1 MKKLI
6 EFIKITAVG
15 GLVVILPIAIITIVI
30 GDTFKK
36 LIEVTKPLTEHMPF
50 APLVNSI
57 IAVLT
62 VAFLIIATFFFA
74 GLLLNTFWGK
84 VFKNWFE
91 TKIFERIPMYST
103 FKGLTQ
109 RFVGIESSDFPV
121 VEVDLYGSEN
131 RVLGIVVEQIP
142 DGRLMVFIPISPLV
156 TVGQLNIVPDNCVK
170 KLDAS
175 LPDMIKCISQ
185 MGLEAGKLF
194 KKDMGVASQ
203 LNTSNNV

>member
-6 EFIKITAVG
+6 EFIKITSIG
-15 GLVVILPIAIITIVI
+15 GLVVIVPIAIVTIVI

-50 APLVNSI
+50 GPLTNSI
-57 IAVLT
+57 IAVLI
-62 VAFLIIATFFFA
+62 VAFLIIAIFFLA

-84 VFKNWFE
+84 IVKGWFE

-109 RFVGIESSDFPV
+109 SFVGIESSDFPV
-121 VEVDLYGSEN
+121 VEVDLYGSES

-142 DGRLMVFIPISPLV
+142 NGRLMVFIPLSPLV

-170 KLDAS
+170 KLDGS

-194 KKDMGVASQ
+194 KR
-203 LNTSNNV
+203 

>member
-1 MKKLI
+1 MKKFI
-6 EFIKITAVG
+6 EFIKITSIG
-15 GLVVILPIAIITIVI
+15 GLVVIIPIAVVTIVI
-30 GDTFKK
+30 GDTFKQ
-36 LIEVTKPLTEHMPF
+36 LIEITKPLTEHMPF
-50 APLVNSI
+50 GPLTNSI

-62 VAFLIIATFFFA
+62 VAFLIIGIFFLA

-84 VFKNWFE
+84 ILKNWFE

-103 FKGLTQ
+103 LKGLTQ

-121 VEVDLYGSEN
+121 VEVDLYGSES
-131 RVLGIVVEQIP
+131 RVMGIVVEQIP

-194 KKDMGVASQ
+194 KR
-203 LNTSNNV
+203 

>member
-6 EFIKITAVG
+6 EFIKITAIG
-15 GLVVILPIAIITIVI
+15 GLVVIVPIAILTFVI

-50 APLVNSI
+50 RPLTNSI
-57 IAVLT
+57 IAVLI
-62 VAFLIIATFFFA
+62 VAFLIIAIFFLA

-84 VFKNWFE
+84 ILKSWFE

-121 VEVDLYGSEN
+121 VEVDLYGSES

-142 DGRLMVFIPISPLV
+142 DGRLMVFIPTSPLV
-156 TVGQLNIVPDNCVK
+156 TVGQLNIVSDNCVK

-194 KKDMGVASQ
+194 KR
-203 LNTSNNV
+203 

>member
-1 MKKLI
+1 MKKLV
-6 EFIKITAVG
+6 EFIKITSIG
-15 GLVVILPIAIITIVI
+15 GLVVIVPIAIVTIVI

-50 APLVNSI
+50 GPLTNSI
-57 IAVLT
+57 IAVLI
-62 VAFLIIATFFFA
+62 VAFLIIAIFFLA

-84 VFKNWFE
+84 IVKGWFE

-109 RFVGIESSDFPV
+109 SFVGIESSDFPV
-121 VEVDLYGSEN
+121 VEVDLYGSES

-142 DGRLMVFIPISPLV
+142 NGRLMVFIPLSPLV

-170 KLDAS
+170 KLDGS

-194 KKDMGVASQ
+194 KR
-203 LNTSNNV
+203 

>member
-6 EFIKITAVG
+6 EFIKITSIG
-15 GLVVILPIAIITIVI
+15 GLVVIVPIAIVTIVI

-50 APLVNSI
+50 GPLTNSI
-57 IAVLT
+57 IAVLI
-62 VAFLIIATFFFA
+62 VAFLIIVIFFLA

-84 VFKNWFE
+84 IVKGWFE

-109 RFVGIESSDFPV
+109 SFVGIESSDFPV
-121 VEVDLYGSEN
+121 VEVDLYGSES

-142 DGRLMVFIPISPLV
+142 NGRLMVFIPLSPLV

-170 KLDAS
+170 KLDGS

-194 KKDMGVASQ
+194 KR
-203 LNTSNNV
+203 

>member
-6 EFIKITAVG
+6 EFIKITSIG
-15 GLVVILPIAIITIVI
+15 GLVVIVPIAIVTIVI

-50 APLVNSI
+50 GPLTNSI
-57 IAVLT
+57 IAVLI
-62 VAFLIIATFFFA
+62 VAFLIIAIFFLA
-74 GLLLNTFWGK
+74 GLLLSTFWGK
-84 VFKNWFE
+84 IVKSWFE

-109 RFVGIESSDFPV
+109 SFVGIESSDFPV
-121 VEVDLYGSEN
+121 VEVDLYGSES

-142 DGRLMVFIPISPLV
+142 NGRLMVFIPLSPLV
-156 TVGQLNIVPDNCVK
+156 TVGQLNIVPNNCVK
-170 KLDAS
+170 KLDGS

-194 KKDMGVASQ
+194 KK
-203 LNTSNNV
+203 

>member
-6 EFIKITAVG
+6 EFIKITSIG
-15 GLVVILPIAIITIVI
+15 GLVVIVPIAIVTIVI

-50 APLVNSI
+50 GPLTNSI
-57 IAVLT
+57 IAVLI
-62 VAFLIIATFFFA
+62 VAFLIIAIFFLA

-84 VFKNWFE
+84 IIKGWFE

-109 RFVGIESSDFPV
+109 SFVGIESSDFPV
-121 VEVDLYGSEN
+121 VEVDLYGSES

-142 DGRLMVFIPISPLV
+142 DGRLVVFIPLSPLV

-170 KLDAS
+170 KLDGS

-194 KKDMGVASQ
+194 KR
-203 LNTSNNV
+203 

>member
-6 EFIKITAVG
+6 EFIKITSIG
-15 GLVVILPIAIITIVI
+15 GLVVIVPIAIVTIVI

-50 APLVNSI
+50 GPLTNSI
-57 IAVLT
+57 IAVLI
-62 VAFLIIATFFFA
+62 VAFLIIAIFFLA

-84 VFKNWFE
+84 IVKGWFE

-109 RFVGIESSDFPV
+109 SFVGIESSDFPV
-121 VEVDLYGSEN
+121 VEVDLYGSES

-142 DGRLMVFIPISPLV
+142 NGRLMVFIPLSPLV

-170 KLDAS
+170 KLDGS

-194 KKDMGVASQ
+194 KK
-203 LNTSNNV
+203 